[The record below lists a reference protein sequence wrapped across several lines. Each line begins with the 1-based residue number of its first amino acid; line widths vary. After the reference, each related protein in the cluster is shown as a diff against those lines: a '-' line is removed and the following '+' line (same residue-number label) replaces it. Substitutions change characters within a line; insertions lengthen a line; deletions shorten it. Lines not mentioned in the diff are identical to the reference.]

1 MLKKLNNEELN
12 LLLEEFL
19 LQVENNFSIDR
30 AILYGSYAKGLAT
43 ELSDVDLLIISK
55 DLPQKS
61 TKGMNGYRIL
71 STLDKVYPDIE
82 LIAVHPDSIVNNEIT
97 KPFYDEVFSTGRTL
111 R

>member
-12 LLLEEFL
+12 LLLDDFL

-82 LIAVHPDSIVNNEIT
+82 LIAAHPDSIVNNEIT